1 MNRIARNLVV
11 LLCVLLLAGIG
22 VAGQGL
28 GDLTIA
34 PTAVFLHLSEG
45 EPYEGVFSVTN
56 NAEEPALV
64 EVVLKDFNL
73 MLEGGFVAL
82 DPGEMG
88 EYSLAVYI
96 SYEPQEMTLAPG
108 KSQEVVYSVLLPATT
123 EGPHWVSLVVGP
135 KEGAIMGGNES
146 EEGGATALGVRVK
159 IVHPFA
165 ILTHSLVPVEPKA
178 KIIDTNA
185 TLSTVN
191 DREFLQ
197 IQTTVENLCADLVC
211 CYVGFEVL
219 NAEGETVRS
228 QDPTAARV
236 IFPGELR
243 IFSATFGMNDLPLGT
258 YTARTEMDY
267 GVNVPLT
274 CEQTIEI
281 IEP

>member
-1 MNRIARNLVV
+1 MNRIARDLVV
-11 LLCVLLLAGIG
+11 LLCVLLITGIG
-22 VAGQGL
+22 IAGQGL

-45 EPYEGVFSVTN
+45 EMYEGVFSVTN

-108 KSQEVVYSVLLPATT
+108 ESQEVAYSVLLPATT

-135 KEGAIMGGNES
+135 KEGAIMGSSES
-146 EEGGATALGVRVK
+146 GGTALGVRVK

-165 ILTHSLVPVEPKA
+165 ILTHSLASVEPKA
-178 KIIDTNA
+178 EIIDTNA
-185 TLSTVN
+185 TLSIVN

-197 IQTTVENLCADLVC
+197 IQTTVANLCSDLVC
-211 CYVGFEVL
+211 CHVGFEVL
-219 NAEGETVRS
+219 NEEGETVRS
-228 QDPTAARV
+228 QDPTATRV

-243 IFSATFGMNDLPLGT
+243 MFSATFAMSDLPSGS
-258 YTARTEMDY
+258 YTARTVVDY
-267 GVNVPLT
+267 GANVPLT
-274 CEQTIEI
+274 REQTIEI

>member
-1 MNRIARNLVV
+1 VNRIARDLVV
-11 LLCVLLLAGIG
+11 LLCVLLVAGIG
-22 VAGQGL
+22 IAGQGL

-56 NAEEPALV
+56 NAEEPVLV
-64 EVVLKDFNL
+64 EVILKDFNL
-73 MLEGGFVAL
+73 MLEGGFITL

-96 SYEPQEMTLAPG
+96 SYEPQEMTLDPG
-108 KSQEVVYSVLLPATT
+108 ESQEVVYSVLLPANT

-135 KEGAIMGGNES
+135 KEGAIMGS
-146 EEGGATALGVRVK
+146 SEGGATSLGVRVK

-165 ILTHSLVPVEPKA
+165 ILIHSPVSVEPTA

-197 IQTTVENLCADLVC
+197 IKTTVENLCADLVC
-211 CYVGFEVL
+211 CHVGFEVL
-219 NAEGETVRS
+219 NAEGEIVRS
-228 QDPTAARV
+228 QDSTSTRV

-243 IFSATFGMNDLPLGT
+243 VFSATFAMTDLPSGT
-258 YTARTEMDY
+258 YTARTEVDY
-267 GVNVPLT
+267 GVDAPLESET
-274 CEQTIEI
+274 VMEL
-281 IEP
+281 PAH